1 MSIISPD
8 TVTAVNPTIDLAPN
22 AAQPETASDGQVLF
36 YQDFTKEQNV
46 SRWAKG
52 IPGSSSAWSNNT
64 WLDNSANNFGPN
76 GLSITCKKWQN
87 STFYWGNALHLPTP
101 FAVPEN
107 GELII
112 EAKCSLIVPSGY
124 SACFWAKSY
133 VPGDMTEYDI
143 FESTWQTGYH
153 ASVHQSQAN
162 GDFALLASQFEQL
175 DISQEF
181 IYTAKINATSATF
194 LCNEQPIGT
203 PILAK
208 LDQPLTVL
216 LNCWSACQQPP
227 ALGSEAVFTVA
238 YVKVTQVTN

>member
-143 FESTWQTGYH
+143 FESTWQTGITLRFTRAKQTAILRFLP
-153 ASVHQSQAN
+153 ASLSSSTYRRSS
-162 GDFALLASQFEQL
+162 LLP
-175 DISQEF
+175 IS
-181 IYTAKINATSATF
+181 TRRAKRSSATS
-194 LCNEQPIGT
+194 
-203 PILAK
+203 
-208 LDQPLTVL
+208 
-216 LNCWSACQQPP
+216 SR
-227 ALGSEAVFTVA
+227 
-238 YVKVTQVTN
+238 